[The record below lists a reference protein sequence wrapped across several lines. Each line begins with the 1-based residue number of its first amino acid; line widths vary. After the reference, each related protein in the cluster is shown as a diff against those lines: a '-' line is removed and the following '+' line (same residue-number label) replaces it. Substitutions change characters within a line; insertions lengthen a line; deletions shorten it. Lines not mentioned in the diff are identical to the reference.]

1 MKNRMRSCL
10 AALAAGIMI
19 TGCAFTMN
27 PGKRFYDNE
36 KGIAGQTNSYNLT
49 NNTVSGSAEKMEG
62 MDTIW
67 NYTSPDDTEVT
78 LSWKLSVSSGK
89 AKLVLIDPDGNL
101 STLVECE
108 ASAGGEQNG
117 SGTFEIKKKRERT
130 GLNWSGRRKHPWSL
144 NLPQTR
150 ETYIHRAKMEIKGQ
164 NIM

>member
-1 MKNRMRSCL
+1 
-10 AALAAGIMI
+10 
-19 TGCAFTMN
+19 MN

-49 NNTVSGSAEKMEG
+49 NYSGSQDENTVSGSAEKMEG

-67 NYTSPDDTEVT
+67 NYTSPDNTEVT

-108 ASAGGEQNG
+108 ASSGGEQEG
-117 SGTFEIKKKRERT
+117 SGTFEIKQGENRVKLVGAE
-130 GLNWSGRRKHPWSL
+130 
-144 NLPQTR
+144 
-150 ETYIHRAKMEIKGQ
+150 ETALEFEFTADKGDVHTPG
-164 NIM
+164 

>member
-10 AALAAGIMI
+10 VALAAGMMI

-49 NNTVSGSAEKMEG
+49 NYSGSQDDNTVSGSAEKMEG

-67 NYTSPDDTEVT
+67 NYTASDDTEVI

-108 ASAGGEQNG
+108 ASSDGEQEG
-117 SGTFEIKKKRERT
+117 SGTFEIKQGENRVKLVGAE
-130 GLNWSGRRKHPWSL
+130 
-144 NLPQTR
+144 
-150 ETYIHRAKMEIKGQ
+150 ETALEFEFTADKGDVHTPG
-164 NIM
+164 

>member
-10 AALAAGIMI
+10 AALAAGTLI

-27 PGKRFYDNE
+27 PGERFYDNE

-49 NNTVSGSAEKMEG
+49 NYSGSQDENTVSGSAEKMEG

-67 NYTSPDDTEVT
+67 NYTSPDNTEVN

-117 SGTFEIKKKRERT
+117 SGTFEIKKGENRVKLVGAEET
-130 GLNWSGRRKHPWSL
+130 SL
-144 NLPQTR
+144 EFEFT
-150 ETYIHRAKMEIKGQ
+150 ADKGDVHTPG
-164 NIM
+164 

>member
-10 AALAAGIMI
+10 VALAAGMMI

-36 KGIAGQTNSYNLT
+36 KEIAGQTNSYNLT
-49 NNTVSGSAEKMEG
+49 NYSGSQDENTVSGSAEKMEG

-67 NYTSPDDTEVT
+67 NYTASDDTEVI

-108 ASAGGEQNG
+108 ASSDGEQEG
-117 SGTFEIKKKRERT
+117 SGTFEIKQGENRVKLVGAEKT
-130 GLNWSGRRKHPWSL
+130 SL
-144 NLPQTR
+144 EYEFTADEGDVQTL
-150 ETYIHRAKMEIKGQ
+150 G
-164 NIM
+164 

>member
-49 NNTVSGSAEKMEG
+49 NYSGSQDENTVSGSAEKMEG

-108 ASAGGEQNG
+108 ASSGGEQEG
-117 SGTFEIKKKRERT
+117 LGTFEIKQGENRVKLVGAE
-130 GLNWSGRRKHPWSL
+130 
-144 NLPQTR
+144 
-150 ETYIHRAKMEIKGQ
+150 ETALEFEFTADKGDVHTPG
-164 NIM
+164 